1 MSRMRIVMVGVF
13 AAAAA
18 GCSSKVTADLA
29 VATRGAVAET
39 VDEQGATR
47 VRWHEDVSAPVSG
60 RWQPRALSV
69 GDAVPAGAALGVIEP
84 APRDAQAEAQLRAR
98 LGVARAA
105 NAAAEAAASAA
116 RGAAEAAARELA
128 RGQRL
133 ADSGGLAAA
142 ELDRLRT
149 LDAARRDER
158 TAAAARVREAAFAL
172 REVEA
177 ALAPGATQRTPV
189 RAPRAGVVL
198 RRHEEHDRVVLA
210 GTPLVQLGDPAG
222 PELVVPVLTADAARI
237 RPGMPA
243 TARLS
248 LDGAPL
254 PATVARVEPAA
265 FAKVS
270 PLGVE
275 EQRVNVVLRAGE
287 GWPVVGDAFRVD
299 VRIRVRE
306 LADAVSVPVGALV
319 RHDSAW
325 AVFVVRGRRVTRQ
338 AVTLALQG
346 RDRAAIATGLA
357 AGDTVVV
364 YPGDDIA
371 DGVRLR

>member
-1 MSRMRIVMVGVF
+1 MSRMRVVVVGAF

-29 VATRGAVAET
+29 VATRETVAET

-47 VRWHEDVSAPVSG
+47 VRWHEDVSAPVGG
-60 RWQPRALSV
+60 RWQPRALAV
-69 GDAVPAGAALGVIEP
+69 GDTVASGAVLGVVEP

-105 NAAAEAAASAA
+105 VAAAEAAASAA

-133 ADSGGLAAA
+133 ADSGGLAPA

-149 LDAARRDER
+149 LDAARRDDR
-158 TAAAARVREAAFAL
+158 LAATARVREAAYAL

-177 ALAPGATQRTPV
+177 ALAPGAAQRTPV
-189 RAPRAGVVL
+189 RAPRGGVVL
-198 RRHEEHDRVVLA
+198 RRYEEHDRVVMA
-210 GTPLVQLGDPAG
+210 GTPLLQVGDPTG

-237 RPGMPA
+237 RPGMAA

-248 LDGAPL
+248 RDGPAL

-275 EQRVNVVLRAGE
+275 EQRVNVVLRAGS

-299 VRIRVRE
+299 VRIGVRE

-325 AVFVVRGRRVTRQ
+325 AVFVVRGRRVVRQ
-338 AVTLALQG
+338 DVTLALQG
-346 RDRAAIATGLA
+346 RDRAAIAAGVA
-357 AGDTVVV
+357 VGDTVVV
-364 YPGDDIA
+364 YPGDDIR